1 MYLVHIREPE
11 LIHAVLNNQARE
23 RYEQDCLRINSF
35 TANASIVQGRELEK
49 LQKQLDKVNSSVGG
63 NEREYQALVRM
74 LEETARKWELEWKG
88 FCDHVQDLEEERL
101 DFIKDNIWV
110 YANAVSSVCVT
121 DDEVGHR
128 NLFLIR

>member
-1 MYLVHIREPE
+1 
-11 LIHAVLNNQARE
+11 
-23 RYEQDCLRINSF
+23 
-35 TANASIVQGRELEK
+35 VQGRELEK

-74 LEETARKWELEWKG
+74 LEETTRKWELEWKG

-121 DDEVGHR
+121 DDEVIHELLSDER
-128 NLFLIR
+128 VVEYKQKLISCSVLRACACSS

>member
-1 MYLVHIREPE
+1 
-11 LIHAVLNNQARE
+11 
-23 RYEQDCLRINSF
+23 
-35 TANASIVQGRELEK
+35 VQGRELEK

-74 LEETARKWELEWKG
+74 LEETTRKWELEWKG

-121 DDEVGHR
+121 DDEVSHGR
-128 NLFLIR
+128 LRLTELPKAESDIVLSRASACVWLLKASRL

>member
-1 MYLVHIREPE
+1 M
-11 LIHAVLNNQARE
+11 
-23 RYEQDCLRINSF
+23 
-35 TANASIVQGRELEK
+35 QGRELEK

-74 LEETARKWELEWKG
+74 LEETTRKWELEWKG

-121 DDEVGHR
+121 DDEVSHDR
-128 NLFLIR
+128 LRLEELP

>member
-1 MYLVHIREPE
+1 MLPLRPD
-11 LIHAVLNNQARE
+11 QARE

-49 LQKQLDKVNSSVGG
+49 LQRQLDKVNSSVGG
-63 NEREYQALVRM
+63 NEREYQAMVRM
-74 LEETARKWELEWKG
+74 LEETTRKWELEWKG

-121 DDEVGHR
+121 DDEVSR
-128 NLFLIR
+128 P